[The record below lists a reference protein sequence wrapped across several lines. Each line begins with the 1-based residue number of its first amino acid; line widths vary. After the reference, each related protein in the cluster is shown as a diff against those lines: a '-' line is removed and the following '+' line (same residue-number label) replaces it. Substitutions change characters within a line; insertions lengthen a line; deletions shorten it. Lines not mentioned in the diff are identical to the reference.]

1 MVDCIAASCAMRR
14 LFDREGT
21 LVKRLGVCLS
31 LLVISAASGAAGSA
45 PAADATPAS
54 APRWEAFA
62 SCAAAYRANWQNRLS
77 DPNRP
82 PSMAAMIND
91 EFEEYRQVAIAHYEK
106 DQRASKDE
114 ASVKVDAH
122 VNGKLDQFIA
132 MDKAGKLEAFIESCP
147 QPEDPN

>member
-1 MVDCIAASCAMRR
+1 MN
-14 LFDREGT
+14 
-21 LVKRLGVCLS
+21 RLGACLC
-31 LLVISAASGAAGSA
+31 LLVMAAVAGAAGRA
-45 PAADATPAS
+45 AAADTAS

-77 DPNRP
+77 DPGRP

-91 EFEEYRQVAIAHYEK
+91 EYEEYRQVAITHYVK

-122 VNGKLDQFIA
+122 VNGRIDAFIA
-132 MDKAGKLEAFIESCP
+132 MDKAGKLDAFIEGCP
-147 QPEDPN
+147 QPDDPN

>member
-1 MVDCIAASCAMRR
+1 MSS
-14 LFDREGT
+14 
-21 LVKRLGVCLS
+21 LGVYLS
-31 LLVISAASGAAGSA
+31 MLVMSAVAGAAGRA
-45 PAADATPAS
+45 AAADT
-54 APRWEAFA
+54 APHWEAFA

-77 DPNRP
+77 DPSRP
-82 PSMAAMIND
+82 PSMAAMIHD

-122 VNGKLDQFIA
+122 VNGKIDQFIA
-132 MDKAGKLEAFIESCP
+132 LDKAGKLDAFIEGCP